1 MTNLC
6 PRSKLQAAQATVLA
20 ALRVK
25 DAYDAKRRQKAAS
38 TLSKY
43 VLRPISDRLCRGR
56 SSKAKRSKSS
66 YRSGGLNRSR
76 ISFEL

>member
-1 MTNLC
+1 MHLATSALLHLLLHLH
-6 PRSKLQAAQATVLA
+6 PQVVVGARKSQASKEWD
-20 ALRVK
+20 R
-25 DAYDAKRRQKAAS
+25 KRRVTWGDQ
-38 TLSKY
+38 
-43 VLRPISDRLCRGR
+43 G